1 VGNERQLLTTGLILA
16 VVGVV
21 VLGADRITASADSTN
36 FYGQSMTVFTV
47 IGLVI
52 LLVAAIIFFKV
63 KPR

>member
-1 VGNERQLLTTGLILA
+1 MGNERQLLTTGLILA

>member
-1 VGNERQLLTTGLILA
+1 MGSERQLLTTGLVLA

-36 FYGQSMTVFTV
+36 FYGQSMTVFTI